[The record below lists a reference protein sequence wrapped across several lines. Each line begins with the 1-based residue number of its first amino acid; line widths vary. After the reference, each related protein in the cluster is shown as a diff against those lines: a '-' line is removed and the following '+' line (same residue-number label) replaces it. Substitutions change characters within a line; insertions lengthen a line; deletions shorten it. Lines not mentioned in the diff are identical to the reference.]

1 MSKINKIK
9 VGNNSYDI
17 QDLSI
22 GELNNLETDDKSN
35 LVNAINE
42 VLNNSKDYIKEI
54 PKEYITEEELNGKG
68 YSTFSGNYNDLDNK
82 PTIPT
87 VPTNVGAFNN
97 DVGYLKED
105 ELKTITGELD
115 GLSTEDKSN
124 LVNAI
129 NEVFGSIGTGG
140 GSTGG
145 AGITELSV
153 NTDLRTMPCGI
164 YKIADNSTG
173 ITLTIADS
181 GTMKSPNATGGT
193 FILWSKS
200 YINRV
205 FYPTYFAISLS
216 STASFHIY
224 AIPVIGGVAEN
235 WYPLDTR
242 YIDFTNQEQT
252 ISSKKTYTTLPESSV
267 TPTTDN
273 QLVNKK
279 YVDALIASA
288 GGGSGGSASIF
299 TEIDSNKYALSNY
312 SSGKLNKRESGLY
325 INNTGSKSL
334 ITIGSATSS
343 SASASLYCPDGGII
357 LWVKGLNTAIFFTYQ
372 LVDASTVEKGGIYI
386 LSMTGSTAIKSEF
399 VNKKYVDDAIAA
411 LRTELGS

>member
-153 NTDLRTMPCGI
+153 NTDLPSSIERSRFTQ
-164 YKIADNSTG
+164 
-173 ITLTIADS
+173 
-181 GTMKSPNATGGT
+181 SP
-193 FILWSKS
+193 S
-200 YINRV
+200 
-205 FYPTYFAISLS
+205 FASPRLVRLS
-216 STASFHIY
+216 VSCMA
-224 AIPVIGGVAEN
+224 
-235 WYPLDTR
+235 
-242 YIDFTNQEQT
+242 
-252 ISSKKTYTTLPESSV
+252 V
-267 TPTTDN
+267 T
-273 QLVNKK
+273 V
-279 YVDALIASA
+279 
-288 GGGSGGSASIF
+288 
-299 TEIDSNKYALSNY
+299 
-312 SSGKLNKRESGLY
+312 
-325 INNTGSKSL
+325 
-334 ITIGSATSS
+334 
-343 SASASLYCPDGGII
+343 
-357 LWVKGLNTAIFFTYQ
+357 
-372 LVDASTVEKGGIYI
+372 
-386 LSMTGSTAIKSEF
+386 
-399 VNKKYVDDAIAA
+399 
-411 LRTELGS
+411 